1 MCGII
6 GALAVGDV
14 NPKKE
19 AIRQEAMIFLA
30 TELTQ
35 ETEIRGKDAT
45 GMVSLFENGHYM
57 GLKMGTSASNFI
69 KRYGGKD
76 TDYEGYLKMWRAAN
90 SHSKYPKNVKI
101 HIAHCRKTSV
111 GNCWD
116 NVNNHPIVIDPIVG
130 VHNGTLTNHDKIFKD
145 LGVKRDGEVDSEAIM
160 QLARYFTDEGRLPF
174 TQDMLKEICSCLEG
188 TFACLLF
195 NANNPYQLATFRDGR
210 PMEFAFIKP
219 LNIVLIASEQKFID
233 AAINNYNKLSSLYK
247 ADKAWPVLN
256 KENVEYKLLADESLA
271 LWDLTIPIDDK
282 TNISD
287 LYDFAILTKN
297 NKKNYTSY
305 SPNSTVNT
313 ANQTPQKNTANR
325 TPQKNEDTN
334 KTQTGSTDVTKSNS
348 TNSVEVSAG
357 NPDNKETKKLG
368 LVWSKSLNSFKT
380 VNGIEDTKKM
390 GAVEVNVEEG
400 KINQMLDGEYSDV
413 TKTNSDDGPGEVAL
427 NEEDN
432 ENFDVVS
439 DPEKVNEIA
448 IKQIEKNKK
457 VDVDMTVDIDALSEA
472 NAASKKIQKFE
483 SISDIAIGLEIVDE
497 KTIKAL
503 PLHSLANRVK
513 SFGYRMGFYDGY
525 VARKKTEPKEI
536 VKTDDKKKVR
546 QDNIRILKRLVKM
559 LSSIMNKTGLYNSLT
574 FGDEIG
580 TAMEEETELKMA
592 AINRLLKPGDI
603 RNDKTLCKIVS
614 EIEKRENRG

>member
-14 NPKKE
+14 SPKKE
-19 AIRQEAMIFLA
+19 AIRQEAMMFLA

-45 GMVSLFENGHYM
+45 GMASLFENGHYI

-90 SHSKYPKNVKI
+90 SHSKYPKSVKI

-130 VHNGTLTNHDKIFKD
+130 VHNGTLTNHDKIFKN

-160 QLARYFTDEGRLPF
+160 QLVKYFTDEGKLPF
-174 TQDMLKEICSCLEG
+174 TQDMLKEVCSCLEG
-188 TFACLLF
+188 TFACLIF
-195 NANNPYQLATFRDGR
+195 NANNPYQLATFRAGR
-210 PMEFAFIKP
+210 PMEFTLLKP

-233 AAINNYNKLSSLYK
+233 TTINNYNKFISLYK

-256 KENVEYKLLADESLA
+256 GEDVESKLLADESLA
-271 LWDLTIPIDDK
+271 LWDLTIPVDDK

-287 LYDFAILTKN
+287 LYDFAVLKKVD
-297 NKKNYTSY
+297 KKNYTTY
-305 SPNSTVNT
+305 SPNSNANT
-313 ANQTPQKNTANR
+313 ANQTP
-325 TPQKNEDTN
+325 PKNENSD
-334 KTQTGSTDVTKSNS
+334 KTQTGTTNNSNPNG
-348 TNSVEVSAG
+348 TNSVEVSAN
-357 NPDNKETKKLG
+357 NPSSKETKKLG

-380 VNGIEDTKKM
+380 VHGIEETKKM
-390 GAVEVNVEEG
+390 GAVEVDVEEG
-400 KINQMLDGEYSDV
+400 KINHMFDEESNDI
-413 TKTNSDDGPGEVAL
+413 TKTNSDDGPEGVDL

-432 ENFDVVS
+432 ESFDVVT

-503 PLHSLANRVK
+503 PLHGLANRVK
-513 SFGYRMGFYDGY
+513 SFGYRTGFYDGY
-525 VARKKTEPKEI
+525 VARKKVELKEI
-536 VKTDDKKKVR
+536 ASIDDKKEKSR
-546 QDNIRILKRLVKM
+546 QHSIRILKRLIKM
-559 LSSIMNKTGLYNSLT
+559 FSGIMNKTGLYNSLT

-592 AINRLLKPGDI
+592 TINKLLKPGDI
-603 RNDKTLCKIVS
+603 RNDKTLCKVVS
-614 EIEKRENRG
+614 EIEKRESRG